1 MPSRNASSLKA
12 LQESGTVVIADTA
25 DLQQIARFNPSEGTT
40 NPSLLY
46 LAAQQPAY
54 SHLLDKTIKYAR
66 TLSVTEAQRLGHA
79 VEYLAVQFG
88 CEIYKL
94 TGRVSTEVDVS
105 HSFDTLKTVE
115 AALRV
120 IKLYAAEGISK
131 ESVRIKISASWEG
144 IQAAR
149 ILGKEHGI
157 SVLVTIVFGMV
168 QAITAAEA
176 GVTCIAPY
184 IGRIS
189 DWHKTHGHVGAEDM
203 GVKIVQDM
211 QNYLRK
217 YGHRT
222 QLMGASFRNPGQ
234 VKNLAGA
241 DLLTIAPGILD
252 LLDKSNEEVV
262 PRLTAASAEQANMP
276 QETYIND
283 EPKFRWTFNGDACAV
298 EKSAEAMRRFAEDTS
313 ALKELLSAL
322 L

>member
-1 MPSRNASSLKA
+1 M
-12 LQESGTVVIADTA
+12 
-25 DLQQIARFNPSEGTT
+25 
-40 NPSLLY
+40 
-46 LAAQQPAY
+46 AAQQPAY
-54 SHLLDKTIKYAR
+54 SSLLDRTIKYAR
-66 TLSVTEAQRLGHA
+66 TLSVSEAERLERA

-88 CEIYKL
+88 SEIHKL

-120 IKLYAAEGISK
+120 IELYAAEGIPK
-131 ESVRIKISASWEG
+131 ESVRIKISATWEG
-144 IQAAR
+144 VQAAR
-149 ILGKEHGI
+149 ILEQEHGI

-189 DWHKTHGHVGAEDM
+189 DWHKAHGHHSPDDM
-203 GVKIVQDM
+203 GVKSVQDM

-222 QLMGASFRNPGQ
+222 QLMGASFRTPDQ

-241 DLLTIAPGILD
+241 DLLTIAPAILAQ
-252 LLDKSNEEVV
+252 LDKSNDDVV
-262 PRLTAASAEQANMP
+262 PRLTAASAQQAIMP

-283 EPKFRWTFNGDACAV
+283 ESKFRWAFNGDACAV
-298 EKSAEAMRRFAEDTS
+298 EKSAEAMRRFSEDTF
-313 ALKELLSAL
+313 ALKKLLSAL